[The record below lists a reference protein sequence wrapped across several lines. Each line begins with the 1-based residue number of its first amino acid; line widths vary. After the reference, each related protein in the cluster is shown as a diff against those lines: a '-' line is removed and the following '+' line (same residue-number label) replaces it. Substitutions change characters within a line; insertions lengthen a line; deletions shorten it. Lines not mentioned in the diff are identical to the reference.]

1 MPKVKMSEAEEQRC
15 FLGRVIKS
23 NMERNN
29 ITCEKLLKTAGISR
43 STHFKRIRDPDSMT
57 LGELKIYI
65 MKSRKCA
72 YIRNCKIRCAKYL
85 SEW

>member
-23 NMERNN
+23 NMERNDV
-29 ITCEKLLKTAGISR
+29 TCEKLLKTAGISR

-57 LGELKIYI
+57 LGELKIYVR
-65 MKSRKCA
+65 ML
-72 YIRNCKIRCAKYL
+72 KISDSDLLYALKG
-85 SEW
+85 EKG

>member
-57 LGELKIYI
+57 LGELKIYVR
-65 MKSRKCA
+65 ML
-72 YIRNCKIRCAKYL
+72 KISDSDLLYALKG
-85 SEW
+85 EKG